1 MRQRSGGSST
11 SQGYKHLST
20 FDAAQLGVLFS
31 FRAGRNAARSLVSSQ
46 RRVPSRVLSGW
57 FELAGSLW
65 QTSQRPE
72 VGATRLIRSKCPL
85 DPGMREGYFVWTH
98 CPEPQLTAGGRIT
111 HRTRL
116 GSPIS
121 PPRFLQPHLQAD
133 FLFIGSLWVD
143 SLPPSTV
150 LGPKGHEHP
159 VLPLQPMSQGDWVG
173 WFNSVHHAE
182 DVHRKSR
189 V

>member
-1 MRQRSGGSST
+1 MCQRSGGSST

-31 FRAGRNAARSLVSSQ
+31 FWAGRNAARSLVSFSQ
-46 RRVPSRVLSGW
+46 RRVPSRVLFGW
-57 FELAGSLW
+57 FELGRIIV

-72 VGATRLIRSKCPL
+72 VGATKLIRNKCPL
-85 DPGMREGYFVWTH
+85 DPGMHEGYFVWTH
-98 CPEPQLTAGGRIT
+98 CPKPQLTAGGRII

-116 GSPIS
+116 GSSIS

-159 VLPLQPMSQGDWVG
+159 VLPL
-173 WFNSVHHAE
+173 
-182 DVHRKSR
+182 
-189 V
+189 